1 MDAATRPGRID
12 QSAMASLERFVA
24 ENDEL
29 LELERRLGRFNLFDA
44 LGIARAE
51 IRHSNF
57 LGWLLDP
64 GESHGQGDL
73 FLKAIVMDLLRKA
86 PAARRPLSP
95 VEIDGAELTD
105 VDVRR
110 EWKHIDLLIHCRNPG
125 FVIAIE
131 NKMHGFERAEK
142 LGRYE
147 KAVAEAFP
155 GVATMFVFLNP
166 DGEEAPDEDWFAY
179 SYRDVHRVLR
189 RVREAGAGS
198 LGTDVGV
205 IIDHYLRLLE
215 TRLMDDPK
223 IAELCRLI
231 YKNHKQAIDL
241 IIEHGATDDE
251 GVIGAIK
258 ERVAAEGADWLIPRW
273 NSRWIGII
281 PASWAGSLK
290 ERDGSHR
297 ESAPVD
303 CFVEADFYGGERLF
317 ARIRL
322 VVGPSTVPG
331 LRAKLIDALKGP
343 PWSLSMTRKEATDK
357 YTRIQAETLAKWS
370 LEDETPLDKIAE
382 GAVAWL
388 KAIRPALDAVPRLV
402 NDLMAS
408 ESA

>member
-1 MDAATRPGRID
+1 MVA
-12 QSAMASLERFVA
+12 LERFVA
-24 ENDEL
+24 ENEEL

-64 GESHGQGDL
+64 GESHGQGDV
-73 FLKAIVMDLLRKA
+73 FLKAILMDVLRKA
-86 PAARRPLSP
+86 PRENRPLSP

-147 KAVAEAFP
+147 NAVAEAFP
-155 GVATMFVFLNP
+155 GVPTMFVFLNP
-166 DGEEAPDEDWFAY
+166 DGDEAPDEDWFAY

-205 IIDHYLRLLE
+205 ILDHYLRLLE

-231 YKNHKQAIDL
+231 YKNHRQAIDL
-241 IIEHGATDDE
+241 IVEHGGTHDVGIMSAIRQK
-251 GVIGAIK
+251 IGA
-258 ERVAAEGADWLIPRW
+258 EGTDWLVPRF
-273 NSRWIGII
+273 NTRWMGII
-281 PASWAGSLK
+281 PASWAGKLK
-290 ERDGSHR
+290 ESDGSHK

-303 CFVEADFYGGERLF
+303 CYVEAEFYGSERAF

-322 VVGPSTVPG
+322 VVGPATVPG
-331 LRAKLIDALKGP
+331 LRSRLIDSLKGP
-343 PWSLSMTRKEATDK
+343 PWNLAMARREATDR
-357 YTRIQAETLAKWS
+357 YTRMQSETLAKWS
-370 LEDETPLDKIAE
+370 LGDEPPLDKI
-382 GAVAWL
+382 GDSAVAWL
-388 KAIRPALDAVPRLV
+388 KANRAALDTIPSLV
-402 NDLMAS
+402 QKLIADELA
-408 ESA
+408 